1 MPKQITQYLEFSEQ
15 LVLKVEE
22 QKGQQKQT
30 RKDIRMSNMKAQNLL
45 EDHKNN
51 LNTAK
56 DTLVTMVMALA
67 NASNSKASIVLNA
80 NVKAQERLVEAF
92 QTLQNKGK

>member
-1 MPKQITQYLEFSEQ
+1 VPKQITQYLEFSEQ